1 METSKKPHTNPQML
15 FGTDLAPFFTKKAAE
30 PNRLL
35 FLYPNSNHMKK
46 FLPLFLLSLSLSS
59 LVLRADEGMFL
70 VHLIGDKTYADM
82 QKRGLKLS
90 KEQLYSMNKSSIKD
104 AIVIFGG
111 GCTAELVSK
120 EGLLFTNH
128 HCGYG
133 NIAAASSVEHNY
145 LRDGFWA
152 KSKAEEIVCP
162 GLSVQFL
169 VKIDDVTEAVN
180 AKLKD
185 IKPADYISKLPGI
198 LKEMSDKASEG
209 TAYEVRISSFFKGNQ
224 FLQFTYERYKDV
236 RLVGTPP
243 ESIGKFGGDTDN
255 WEWPRHTGDFSIFR
269 VYMSADGKASTEYKK
284 ENVPFQPKHFLPVSI
299 KGLNDGD
306 YAMIYGYPGGTNRY
320 ETSFGVKLK
329 TDIENPSLVN
339 LRDERLKA
347 MLAEMVKDPAVKIQ
361 LASSYAGIANY
372 WKFFDGESKQLLK
385 HKVYEQK
392 QADEKAFEN
401 WAKGKAEY
409 DNLFANMKSVYDA
422 WTPYAKSRVYFT
434 EGILGSPLLA
444 YLKSLETAL
453 SSTATTAAQEVAKA
467 IDAFKSSREKF
478 IKDENV
484 PSDQNIMAT
493 MLRMFFTDIIS
504 NQIPADFYMGIKQT
518 YGQLDLDDTYKRF
531 SKDVFSK
538 TLILNDAAFNAFVN
552 KPDLETLR
560 NDPAYK
566 TAQVFVDNY
575 NTKIKSHFTE
585 YNANSFA
592 WNNKY
597 QKGILEM
604 KKGTTLYP
612 DANFTM
618 RVSYGNVKSYTPRD
632 AVKYSEVTT
641 LKGIMEKYKP
651 GDYEFDAPAKLLE
664 LIKNKDYGQYADKK
678 TGDVV
683 VGFITTNDI
692 TGGNSGSPVINAKG
706 ELIGLAF
713 DGNYEALS
721 HKIAFDA
728 DLNRTICLDV
738 RYLLFIVDKLG
749 GAKNIID
756 ELVLVN
762 K

>member
-1 METSKKPHTNPQML
+1 MKKIL
-15 FGTDLAPFFTKKAAE
+15 S
-30 PNRLL
+30 L
-35 FLYPNSNHMKK
+35 FLITI
-46 FLPLFLLSLSLSS
+46 SLSS
-59 LVLRADEGMFL
+59 FVLRADEGMFL
-70 VHLIGDKTYADM
+70 VHLIGEKTYADM

-133 NIAAASSVEHNY
+133 NIAAASTVDHNY
-145 LRDGFWA
+145 LQDGFWA
-152 KSKAEEIVCP
+152 KNKGEEIPCP

-169 VKIDDVTEAVN
+169 VKIDDVTDAVY

-185 IKPADYISKLPGI
+185 IKPSDYVSKLPGI
-198 LKEMSDKASEG
+198 LKEMSDKAAEG
-209 TAYEVRISSFFKGNQ
+209 TNYEIRISQFFKGNQ

-284 ENVPFQPKHFLPVSI
+284 ENLPFVPKHFLPVSI

-320 ETSFGVKLK
+320 ETSYGVKLK
-329 TDIENPSLVN
+329 TEIENPTLVN
-339 LRDERLKA
+339 LRDMRLKA
-347 MLAEMVKDPAVKIQ
+347 MHAEMIKNDSIKLQ
-361 LASSYAGIANY
+361 LANSYAGIANY
-372 WKFFDGESKQLLK
+372 WKFFDGESKQLIK
-385 HKVYEQK
+385 HKVYESK
-392 QADEKAFEN
+392 QADEKNFET
-401 WAKGKAEY
+401 WAKGKTEY
-409 DNLFANMKSVYDA
+409 DNLFSNVKTVYDT

-434 EGILGSPLLA
+434 EGVYGSPLLA
-444 YLKSLETAL
+444 YASGLKALETAL
-453 SSTATTAAQEVAKA
+453 SSTAVTAAEEVKKA
-467 IDAFKSSREKF
+467 VTNMNTSREKF
-478 IKDENV
+478 MKEENIA
-484 PSDQNIMAT
+484 SDQNILAQ
-493 MLRMFFTDIIS
+493 MLRMYFYDIIS
-504 NQIPADFYMGIKQT
+504 TQQPEGFFAELKQN
-518 YGQLDLDDTYKRF
+518 YGSLDTDEPFKRF
-531 SKDVFSK
+531 AKDVFTK
-538 TLILNDAAFNAFVN
+538 TFILNDAAYKAFAEN
-552 KPDLETLR
+552 PTLEVLR
-560 NDPAYK
+560 KDPAYK
-566 TAQVFVDNY
+566 TVTTFVDNY
-575 NTKIKSHFTE
+575 NAKIKPQFTD

-604 KKGTTLYP
+604 KKGTGLYP

-632 AVKYSEVTT
+632 GVKYSEVCT
-641 LKGIMEKYKP
+641 LKGVSEKYKA
-651 GDYEFDAPAKLLE
+651 GDYEFNAPAKLLE
-664 LIKNKDYGQYADKK
+664 LIKNKDYGQYLDKK

-683 VGFITTNDI
+683 VTFITTNDI

-738 RYLLFIVDKLG
+738 RYQ
-749 GAKNIID
+749 NIID
-756 ELVLVN
+756 ELVLV
-762 K
+762 KK

>member
-1 METSKKPHTNPQML
+1 
-15 FGTDLAPFFTKKAAE
+15 
-30 PNRLL
+30 
-35 FLYPNSNHMKK
+35 MKK
-46 FLPLFLLSLSLSS
+46 LLSLILVSVCLSS
-59 LVLRADEGMFL
+59 FVLKADEGMFL

-145 LRDGFWA
+145 LKDGFWA
-152 KSKAEEIVCP
+152 KNKSEEIACP

-169 VKIDDVTEAVN
+169 VKIDDVTDAVN
-180 AKLKD
+180 ARLKD
-185 IKPADYISKLPGI
+185 IKPAEYISKLPGI
-198 LKEMSDKASEG
+198 LKEMSDKAAEG
-209 TAYEVRISSFFKGNQ
+209 TNYEVRIASFFKGNQ

-269 VYMSADGKASTEYKK
+269 VYMSADGKASTEFKK

-339 LRDERLKA
+339 LRDARLKA
-347 MLAEMVKDPAVKIQ
+347 MHAEMIKDPAVKIQ

-372 WKFFDGESKQLLK
+372 WKFFDGESKQLLQ
-385 HKVYEQK
+385 HKVYERK
-392 QADEKAFEN
+392 QADEQAFES
-401 WAKGKAEY
+401 WAKGKPEY
-409 DNLFANMKSVYDA
+409 NNLFADLKTVYDA
-422 WTPYAKSRVYFT
+422 WTPFAKSRVYFT
-434 EGILGSPLLA
+434 EGIFGSPLLA
-444 YLKSLETAL
+444 YASSLKSLETAL
-453 SSTATTAAQEVAKA
+453 SNTTATAQEELNKAVANFKA
-467 IDAFKSSREKF
+467 SREKF
-478 IKDENV
+478 LKGENIA
-484 PSDQNIMAT
+484 SDQTILAL
-493 MLRMFFTDIIS
+493 MLHMFFTDITS
-504 NQIPADFYMGIKQT
+504 SQIPDEFYMGLKQN
-518 YGQLDLDDTYKRF
+518 YGQLDQLDTYKRY

-538 TLILNDAAFNAFVN
+538 TLILNDADFQAFVE
-552 KPDLETLR
+552 KPSLEVLR
-560 NDPAYK
+560 NDLAYK
-566 TAQVFVDNY
+566 TVNAFVDNY
-575 NTKIKSHFTE
+575 NAKIKNKFTD
-585 YNANSFA
+585 YTANSFA
-592 WNNKY
+592 LNNKY

-604 KKGTTLYP
+604 KKGSTLYP

-618 RVSYGNVKSYTPRD
+618 RVSYGNVKSYSPRD
-632 AVKYSEVTT
+632 AVKYSEVCT
-641 LKGIMEKYKP
+641 LKGVSEKYKA
-651 GDYEFDAPAKLLE
+651 GDYEFDAPARLLE
-664 LIKNKDYGQYADKK
+664 LIKNKDYGQYVDKK

-683 VGFITTNDI
+683 VTFITTNDI
-692 TGGNSGSPVINAKG
+692 TGGNSGSPVLNAKG

-738 RYLLFIVDKLG
+738 RYLLFIVEKLG
-749 GAKNIID
+749 GAKNIVD
-756 ELVLVN
+756 ELVLVKN
-762 K
+762 